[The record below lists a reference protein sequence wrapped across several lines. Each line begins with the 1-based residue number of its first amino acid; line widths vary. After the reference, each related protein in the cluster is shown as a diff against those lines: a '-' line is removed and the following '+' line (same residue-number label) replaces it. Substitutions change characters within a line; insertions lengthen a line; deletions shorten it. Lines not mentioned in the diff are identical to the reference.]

1 MANHR
6 WRPRIAAAAC
16 VAGITV
22 LTTSFVDTAGQF
34 GAWSAPVNLGDG
46 VNSAFEEFLPELS
59 KNGRSLYFA
68 SNRPGPF
75 GGEDLW
81 VSRHVSPNEP
91 WGPAENVG
99 AAVNGPF
106 NERSPALSR
115 DGHLLFF
122 ASNRPGGMG
131 GFDIW
136 VSWRAHT
143 HDDFGWQPP
152 VNLGSGVNSTAGD
165 FGASYFENDDVGIPT
180 LFFASSRPG
189 IGGIDIYRSELTASW
204 LLRTGDA
211 DRRAEHAAERLPAH
225 DSFRWPRGDLRF
237 EPSSTTGWSGSAR
250 SVGLDAQLA
259 FGPVVK
265 APAPGR
271 RGQRPLQRL
280 VAGSV
285 IGRFDVGAHVRPSGR
300 LWRQR
305 SVPDIAR
312 PTLGCTESRDKNT
325 WNHAIRYPGVEGPP
339 PGGIDGKA
347 IVVLRVAGVADCRVH
362 DWHD

>member
-6 WRPRIAAAAC
+6 WRPRIAVATC

-22 LTTSFVDTAGQF
+22 LTTSFVDTAGLF
-34 GAWSAPVNLGDG
+34 GAWSVPVNLGDG

-75 GGEDLW
+75 GGEDLR
-81 VSRHVSPNEP
+81 VSRRVSPNEP

-189 IGGIDIYRSELTASW
+189 VGGIDIYRSELTTTGSFGSAMLIAELSTPQNDFRPTIRFDG
-204 LLRTGDA
+204 LEVIFDSNRPVPPAGVGLRDLWVSTRSSLSALWSMPLHLGDVVNGPFN
-211 DRRAEHAAERLPAH
+211 DSLPALSS
-225 DSFRWPRGDLRF
+225 DGSMLVLTSDRPEGFGGSDLYQTSR
-237 EPSSTTGWSGSAR
+237 AR
-250 SVGLDAQLA
+250 
-259 FGPVVK
+259 
-265 APAPGR
+265 R
-271 RGQRPLQRL
+271 
-280 VAGSV
+280 
-285 IGRFDVGAHVRPSGR
+285 
-300 LWRQR
+300 
-305 SVPDIAR
+305 
-312 PTLGCTESRDKNT
+312 
-325 WNHAIRYPGVEGPP
+325 
-339 PGGIDGKA
+339 
-347 IVVLRVAGVADCRVH
+347 
-362 DWHD
+362 